1 MVRQFKKAGYN
12 NETARR
18 QAATVALAGF
28 NEEGYKP
35 KRRQAAE
42 EGYKPKRVT
51 STPHSWQ

>member
-28 NEEGYKP
+28 KEAKIALP
-35 KRRQAAE
+35 AE